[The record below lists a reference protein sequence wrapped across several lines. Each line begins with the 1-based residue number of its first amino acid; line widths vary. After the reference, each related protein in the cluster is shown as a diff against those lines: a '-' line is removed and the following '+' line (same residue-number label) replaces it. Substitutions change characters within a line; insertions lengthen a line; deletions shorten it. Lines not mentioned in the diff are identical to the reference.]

1 VHIQFNYA
9 NLPSS
14 DALEA
19 HTRHQLDS
27 AIGRFADRITRVE
40 VHFADTNS
48 HAKSGANDKRC
59 VLEARPAG
67 SDPVK
72 VEGATDDF
80 HTAINDAAGKLRRL
94 LTSRMDRPVDRT
106 PVSPA

>member
-1 VHIQFNYA
+1 MHIQFNYA

-19 HTRHQLDS
+19 HTRTQLES
-27 AIGRFADRITRVE
+27 TIGRFADRITRVE

-48 HAKSGANDKRC
+48 HAKSGPADKRC

-80 HTAINDAAGKLRRL
+80 HTAINDAAGKLRRV

-106 PVSPA
+106 PVSPS